1 MSVRLAAFALG
12 ALATSACATF
22 PPEHSD
28 VVRASDLIDNMKAQ
42 LAKVSVKPVVGPG
55 GVCSN
60 TDKQVA
66 IVAIPTSATVSLKG
80 VTTLATSGSGS
91 GTFPVFS
98 IPVGPSFT
106 YTNTRATTQV
116 VTFELNIVHDP
127 KTEAD
132 LTNEVKTL
140 RSRIEASTATLKDL
154 DKRLAPEQIDFLNK
168 QIKTDMATVAADEA
182 ALLTMHMSKNYV
194 DASVLNEDFTSS
206 AAPTAAPAV
215 PSALVLR
222 TEPVKKDMTI
232 AEAVSAAAEE
242 LLKVDHNL
250 RPCLKPQTV
259 KVEIDF
265 DVQRKKDG
273 SLSITVVIWKFGTE
287 RIATSEQ
294 YHSIVVTFDLTQGSP
309 ILAN

>member
-1 MSVRLAAFALG
+1 MSIRFAIFALG
-12 ALATSACATF
+12 ALAASACATF
-22 PPEHSD
+22 PPERAD
-28 VVRASDLIDNMKAQ
+28 VVRASDLIDNVKAQ
-42 LAKVSVKPVVGPG
+42 LAKVSINPVVGPG

-66 IVAIPTSATVSLKG
+66 IVAIPTAATVSLKA
-80 VTTLATSGSGS
+80 VTTVATSGSGG
-91 GTFPVFS
+91 GTFPVLS

-106 YTNTRATTQV
+106 YTNTRATTQI

-140 RSRIEASTATLKDL
+140 RTKIDANTATLKDL
-154 DKRLAPEQIDFLNK
+154 DKRLTQKQIDFLDK
-168 QIKTDMATVAADEA
+168 QIKTDTAIVAADEA
-182 ALLTMHMSKNYV
+182 TILTMHMSKDYV
-194 DASVLNEDFTSS
+194 DASILNEDFGSS
-206 AAPTAAPAV
+206 PAATAAPSV
-215 PSALVLR
+215 PSALVSR

-242 LLKVDHNL
+242 LLKVNHNL
-250 RPCLKPQTV
+250 KPCLKPQTV

-265 DVQRKKDG
+265 DVQKKKDG
-273 SLSITVVIWKFGTE
+273 SLSITVVVWKFGTE